1 MQQYLS
7 PSLQRGYS
15 LSEIQSGAYRGKSQY
30 PDPILD
36 WSLTRKVNGKI
47 VSDLRQTMKER
58 LVVEGGQEY
67 DGVAIA
73 KKTVDKY
80 WESKHKSQV
89 LSTEVR
95 LLCLTFLFRSCN
107 ALDLGLL

>member
-1 MQQYLS
+1 LQQYLS

-15 LSEIQSGAYRGKSQY
+15 LSEIQSGAYRAKSQY

-47 VSDLRQTMKER
+47 VSDLHKTMKER

-67 DGVAIA
+67 DGVAIP
-73 KKTVDKY
+73 KKTVDQY
-80 WESKHKSQV
+80 WDKDKQYRECKHKSQV
-89 LSTEVR
+89 LSTDGDRFV
-95 LLCLTFLFRSCN
+95 
-107 ALDLGLL
+107 